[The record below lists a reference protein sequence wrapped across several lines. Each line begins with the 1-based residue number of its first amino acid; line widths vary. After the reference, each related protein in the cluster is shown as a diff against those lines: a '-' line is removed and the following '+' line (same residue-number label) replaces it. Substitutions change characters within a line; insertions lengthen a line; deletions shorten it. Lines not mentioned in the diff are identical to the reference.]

1 MEARMTIVQLMP
13 AKKWWAV
20 YVNRDYK
27 VSVEPLACW
36 ALIEDPISKKR
47 EVEGMVVSG
56 KYIISMRECPNFD
69 GYVYADSSNQALNRA
84 VTDRRV
90 PPNGSLPPERW

>member
-36 ALIEDPISKKR
+36 ALIEDPISKK
-47 EVEGMVVSG
+47 E
-56 KYIISMRECPNFD
+56 KLK
-69 GYVYADSSNQALNRA
+69 A
-84 VTDRRV
+84 
-90 PPNGSLPPERW
+90 W